1 MFATMPFH
9 LTQNTNCKTLD
20 IDSWKHRTS
29 YGLRG
34 SRCHAGVSFQEIGFN
49 YEANG
54 GTTPKGNIA
63 FENACNLVQYP
74 WYDGHDP

>member
-20 IDSWKHRTS
+20 VDFWKHCTS
-29 YGLRG
+29 YGLRAA
-34 SRCHAGVSFQEIGFN
+34 SRHAHASFQEIEFN
-49 YEANG
+49 YEANE
-54 GTTPKGNIA
+54 GTTPKENIA
-63 FENACNLVQYP
+63 FENTFNVIQYP